1 MEIQDLAKAIDGKL
15 YGNDDF
21 FSIDGF
27 TGKITFLHD
36 AHTGDIVIREEIDST
51 GVEMAFKKNIACLIT
66 PNPKDGAIETAQ
78 RLAFPLIVIDDIE
91 IAKEYVSKYSEENQQ
106 NSTKRGGT
114 IQNFVH
120 QVEEKIPAK
129 DGIIEEITEKIPAKD
144 GILDELS
151 EKIPDKEGIIDEIA
165 EKIPFLS
172 DEDELPDNGLDDIN
186 ELVSKVNGE
195 LIGNPDFFSIDGFTG
210 KFTFLNEAHTGDI
223 VIRHWING
231 TGIEMAF
238 KKNIA
243 CLITQTP
250 KDGAIETAQRLA
262 FPLII
267 TDKIELANA
276 FALSHTIRK
285 YSPKST
291 NIVITGT
298 NGKSTTSH
306 LIYHILNNAGYHVL
320 TNTDSESEFNTLID
334 PMVSKLISD
343 EVLANGKLDYLV
355 IEVSEVQGWLDKL
368 MENHAALMSEAIQ
381 PKVGVITNIAMD
393 HIGLVN
399 SIEDVFNEIKA
410 VPEAIGDGTTVLNYD
425 DEMVRKLD
433 AENPFYTSMSPLD
446 EDNAV
451 YFDGKNIVY
460 DDNPIL
466 SIEELPFKG
475 QHFIQNILSAIAACI
490 SLGIDTDKIADG
502 VKTYKALNRRFAKL
516 NDEPLIYDDF
526 AHNPDGIKATISE
539 TLKMLPEN
547 QKLHVACAIRGSRG
561 VEINQLNVDA
571 LVESMNDDIELYL
584 SSSKDV
590 VNELNFVEDDER
602 EVFFATLNK
611 NDIPYTHFD
620 NLKDCLEEVYN
631 KADKKDVVLLIGAQ
645 GMDPAESLLKDIIKI

>member
-1 MEIQDLAKAIDGKL
+1 MEIQDLVNAINGKL
-15 YGNDDF
+15 YGNKDF

-27 TGKITFLHD
+27 TGKMTFLHD

-51 GVEMAFKKNIACLIT
+51 GVEMAFNKNIACLIT

-78 RLAFPLIVIDDIE
+78 RLGFPLIVIDNID
-91 IAKEYVSKYSEENQQ
+91 IAKDYVYKYSKENEADSSSGRDTLHNIVQ
-106 NSTKRGGT
+106 
-114 IQNFVH
+114 
-120 QVEEKIPAK
+120 QVEEKIP
-129 DGIIEEITEKIPAKD
+129 DTEDIIE
-144 GILDELS
+144 
-151 EKIPDKEGIIDEIA
+151 EIA
-165 EKIPFLS
+165 EKIPFIHG
-172 DEDELPDNGLDDIN
+172 DDAEELPDNGLDDIN
-186 ELVSKVNGE
+186 ELVKQVEGE
-195 LIGNPDFFSIDGFTG
+195 LVGNKDFFSIDGFTG
-210 KFTFLNEAHTGDI
+210 KFTFLNDAHTGDI

-238 KKNIA
+238 NKNIA

-250 KDGAIETAQRLA
+250 KDGAIETAQRLG

-276 FALSHTIRK
+276 FALSHTVKK
-285 YSPKST
+285 YSPDST
-291 NIVITGT
+291 NVVITGT

-306 LIYHILNNAGYHVL
+306 LIYHILNNAGYHTL

-343 EVLANGKLDYLV
+343 EVIANGKLDYLV
-355 IEVSEVQGWLDKL
+355 IEVSEVQGWLGKL
-368 MENHAALMSEAIQ
+368 MENHAALMSEAIR

-399 SIEDVFNEIKA
+399 SIDDVFNEIKA
-410 VPEAIGDGTTVLNYD
+410 VPQAIGDGITILNYD
-425 DEMVRKLD
+425 DELVRKLD
-433 AENPFYTSMSPLD
+433 AKNPFYTSMSQLD
-446 EDNAV
+446 KENAV
-451 YFDGKNIVY
+451 YFDGKDIVY
-460 DDNPIL
+460 EGNSIL
-466 SIEELPFKG
+466 TVDELPFKG
-475 QHFIQNILSAIAACI
+475 NHFIQNILSAVGACI
-490 SLGIDTDKIADG
+490 SLGIDMDKIVDG

-516 NDEPLIYDDF
+516 CDEPLIYDDF

-539 TLKMLPEN
+539 TLKLLSEN

-571 LVESMNDDIELYL
+571 LVESMTDDIELYL

-602 EVFFATLNK
+602 EVFFKTLND
-611 NDIPYTHFD
+611 NNIEFTHFD
-620 NLKDCLEEVYN
+620 NLIDCLKEVYE
-631 KADKKDVVLLIGAQ
+631 KADKKDIILLIGAQ
-645 GMDPAESLLKDIIKI
+645 GMDPAESLLTDIIKI